1 MPFSSV
7 ASFQKFRDTDVAVA
21 TARRRN
27 SPMGSQGVR
36 EFKASRKRRI
46 ALRATANML
55 TGCLILGLVLLPPAR
70 AEAGPQDVALAMV
83 TTGNVLAQTSG
94 TSSPSAKPS
103 AKDLLYQARV
113 AMKDGKY
120 DEAERLIGQA
130 EKAHGPA
137 DPLVGRFED
146 SPEKARRALAALR
159 EGTGADPASRTPS
172 PPASGGGQGA
182 APSRYSSTPDKPE
195 SGTPPARAAQQG
207 TAKGRAFELLLAA
220 RQSLAQGKP
229 QEATENINRVK
240 QMQLSFAP
248 QEDSPER
255 VEALLKQYQRYAP
268 GPRPGED
275 TATFQRQ
282 FVQFLLDQSEQ
293 LLIYGDLDTAQ
304 RTAMRA
310 QQVPVQFGE
319 QERSPEKV
327 LRAIAQLRK
336 QAESGEAV
344 AGSEL
349 PQRLPAPLP
358 ADEGARQDQVRR
370 LLAQSGMELDRG
382 NLNRA
387 RSLAEEARELD
398 VALSPS
404 ETQPWQL
411 LMEIERLERRRGSGE
426 VAQASYD
433 APGTAEAPSNDNF
446 PVQRGVYDPRQDSSR
461 VVAARSLQDG
471 ANGDGEQLFE
481 RGLRALEA
489 QDREEALR
497 WFRMAWQQESEL
509 DPETRQK
516 LKDKLTLLG
525 GSTSAGRPEGNSGS
539 PLEEIATRQQVVQQ
553 QLQRDVSNE
562 QQAARQQ
569 SQTDPKGALNRLQ
582 RLRDRVNNAEVDAAA
597 KKHYLTLVDRSVR
610 ELEGYIEQYRSD
622 IELEERNQRV
632 VADFERD
639 QEMLI
644 KTQDQLADMVNRF
657 NTLMEERRYEDAE
670 IIAKQ
675 AREIAPDEPVVQNL
689 VWKSRFARRVM
700 ADMAIKEAKE
710 AGFVNAMLSVEEA
723 STPYD
728 DREPL
733 VFGDRKAWQ
742 DLSNRRLRM
751 LERETRR
758 RSPEEI
764 EIQRNLQ
771 TKVSVSFRDVPLQD
785 VLKTLA
791 DLADVP
797 LFIDPQGLAVE
808 AVTSDQPVTLELSRE
823 IPLKSALMLILQ
835 PLRLGY
841 VVENDVLKI
850 TSEGARSS
858 KVYAVVYN
866 VADLVIPIPNFVP
879 GYNIGL
885 PAAIRE
891 AHTNMAQM
899 GIGGGMQSGV
909 PMMLAADEVNSGPTS
924 GSVLAQTGGFG
935 KLDGRQRNR
944 PNQFAGMG
952 PGGTGGAAGA
962 DFDTLIDL
970 VTSTI
975 HTNEWL
981 ENGGNGTIQS
991 FPTNLSLVISQTEEV
1006 HEDIADLLEQ
1016 LRRLMDLQ
1024 VTVEVRFIT
1033 LNDDFFERI
1042 GIDFDFD
1049 IDDRSGLNTRT
1060 PFFPDDTGPSI
1071 VIGLDNTGNPTPDLD
1086 LRFSQD
1092 SFGAAVPQFGGFDAA
1107 TAANFGFAILSDIE
1121 VFFLLQAAQGDRRSN
1136 VLQAPKVTM
1145 FDGQT
1150 ASVSD
1155 QSQRP
1160 FVTSII
1166 PVVGD
1171 FAAAQAPVITVL
1183 GEGTSLSVQAV
1194 VSHDR
1199 RFVRLTLVPFFSQ
1212 IGEVRTFTYEG
1223 STTTRSGTNI
1233 IDGEGNPVGERD
1245 NVERITSGSTV
1256 QLPTFSFTSV
1266 STTVNVPDGGT
1277 VLLGGIKRLSEGR
1290 NERGVPMLSKLPY
1303 ISRLFKNVGIGRQ
1316 TQSLMMMVTP
1326 RIIIQEEEEA
1336 RLGVDI
1342 AP

>member
-7 ASFQKFRDTDVAVA
+7 ASFQMFRDTDVAVA

-55 TGCLILGLVLLPPAR
+55 TGCLILGLVLLPPAVVQ
-70 AEAGPQDVALAMV
+70 AGPQDVALAV
-83 TTGNVLAQTSG
+83 LTSGTALAQTSEG
-94 TSSPSAKPS
+94 STPPANPSAKE
-103 AKDLLYQARV
+103 LLYQARV
-113 AMKDGKY
+113 AMRDGRY
-120 DEAERLIGQA
+120 EEAERLIRRA
-130 EKAHGPA
+130 EEVGGPV

-159 EGTGADPASRTPS
+159 EGGNANTPAQPS
-172 PPASGGGQGA
+172 GTASKP
-182 APSRYSSTPDKPE
+182 APSRYTSGGGESNRPD
-195 SGTPPARAAQQG
+195 SGGEAKTEARS
-207 TAKGRAFELLLAA
+207 RLLAA
-220 RQSLAQGKP
+220 RRQLADGKP
-229 QEATENINRVK
+229 QAAAEQIARVK
-240 QMQLSFAP
+240 SLNLTFETN
-248 QEDSPER
+248 EDSPDR
-255 VEALLKQYQRYAP
+255 VEALLKQHQRYAP
-268 GPRPGED
+268 GPQPGD
-275 TATFQRQ
+275 DPASFHRQ

-293 LLIYGDLDTAQ
+293 LLAYDDLDTAE
-304 RTAMRA
+304 RTATRA
-310 QQVPVQFGE
+310 RQIPVQYGP

-327 LRAIAQLRK
+327 LQTIAQLREK
-336 QAESGEAV
+336 RDQAGQV
-344 AGSEL
+344 AKEERDS
-349 PQRLPAPLP
+349 RLPAAP
-358 ADEGARQDQVRR
+358 ARLDNTSGQEQVRR
-370 LLAQSGMELDRG
+370 LVAQAGMEMDRG
-382 NLNRA
+382 NLKQA
-387 RSLAEEARELD
+387 RQIAQQAHDLD
-398 VALSPS
+398 VNLGPS

-411 LMEIERLERRRGSGE
+411 LLEIESRERRRPGSE
-426 VAQASYD
+426 VAQASFESPRGGD
-433 APGTAEAPSNDNF
+433 APESTEF
-446 PVQRGVYDPRQDSSR
+446 PVQRGIYEPQRDASR
-461 VVAARSLQDG
+461 VVAARTLQDG
-471 ANGDGEQLFE
+471 GPAGGQQLYE

-489 QDREEALR
+489 QDREAALQF
-497 WFRMAWQQESEL
+497 FRQAWQHESDL
-509 DPETRQK
+509 DPETRQQ

-525 GSTSAGRPEGNSGS
+525 GPSPAARPNADPTS
-539 PLEEIATRQQVVQQ
+539 PLEEIATRQQVLQQ
-553 QLQRDVSNE
+553 QMQRDVSNE
-562 QQAARQQ
+562 QQAAREQ

-582 RLRDRVNNAEVDAAA
+582 RLRDKVNNAEVDAAT
-597 KKHYLTLVDRSVR
+597 KKHFLTLVDRSIR
-610 ELEGYIEQYRSD
+610 ELEGYIEQYRAD
-622 IELEERNQRV
+622 IELDDRNKRIL
-632 VADFERD
+632 ADIDRD
-639 QEMLI
+639 QQMLVQ
-644 KTQDQLADMVNRF
+644 TQDQLADMVNRF

-675 AREIAPDEPVVQNL
+675 AREIAPNEPVVQNL

-710 AGFVNAMLSVEEA
+710 AGFVNAMLSVEES
-723 STPYD
+723 STPFD
-728 DREPL
+728 DREPI
-733 VFGDRKAWQ
+733 VFGDRRAWR
-742 DLSNRRLRM
+742 DLSTRRLRM
-751 LERETRR
+751 LERENRR

-764 EIQRNLQ
+764 EIQRSLQ
-771 TKVSVSFRDVPLQD
+771 TKVSVSFRDVSLQD
-785 VLKTLA
+785 VLKTLC

-797 LFIDPQGLAVE
+797 LFLDPQGLAVE
-808 AVTSDQPVTLELSRE
+808 AVTTDQPVTLELSRE

-841 VVENDVLKI
+841 VIENDVLKV

-858 KVYAVVYN
+858 KVYAQVYD

-879 GYNIGL
+879 GYNVGL

-891 AHTNMAQM
+891 AHSNMAQM
-899 GIGGGMQSGV
+899 GISGGMQSGV
-909 PMMLAADEVNSGPTS
+909 PMMLSANEGSSAASS
-924 GSVLAQTGGFG
+924 GSVLAQTNGFG
-935 KLDGRQRNR
+935 SLKRTRNR
-944 PNQFAGMG
+944 PSNFAGMG
-952 PGGTGGAAGA
+952 PGGMGGAAMA
-962 DFDTLIDL
+962 DFDSLIDL
-970 VTSTI
+970 ITSTV
-975 HTNEWL
+975 HTNEWV
-981 ENGGNGTIQS
+981 ENGGNGTIES
-991 FPTNLSLVISQTEEV
+991 YPTTLSLVISQTEEV
-1006 HEDIADLLEQ
+1006 HEDITDLLDQ

-1024 VTVEVRFIT
+1024 VTIEVRFIT

-1049 IDDRSGLNTRT
+1049 IDDRTGLNTRT
-1060 PFFPDDTGPSI
+1060 PFFPDDVGPSMMF
-1071 VIGLDNTGNPTPDLD
+1071 GLDPSGNPTRDLD
-1086 LRFSQD
+1086 LRFTQD
-1092 SFGAAVPQFGGFDAA
+1092 SFGAAVPAFGGFDAA

-1121 VFFLLQAAQGDRRSN
+1121 VFFLLQAAQGDTRSN
-1136 VLQAPKVTM
+1136 VLQAPKVTL
-1145 FDGQT
+1145 FNGQQ
-1150 ASVSD
+1150 ASVAD

-1223 STTTRSGTNI
+1223 STTTKSGTNI
-1233 IDGEGNPVGERD
+1233 VDAEGNPVGEKD
-1245 NVERITSGSTV
+1245 NVETTRTGSTV
-1256 QLPTFSFTSV
+1256 QLPTFSFTTV

-1316 TQSLMMMVTP
+1316 TQSLMLMVTP

-1342 AP
+1342 SP